1 MRLIFYACLLLTACA
16 AQDVRCD
23 RHLQPIN
30 PLHAHA
36 LPGTAAAP
44 SAK

>member
-1 MRLIFYACLLLTACA
+1 MRLIFCACLLLTACA
-16 AQDVRCD
+16 SQDLRCD

-30 PLHAHA
+30 PPHSHT
-36 LPGTAAAP
+36 LPGTPAAP